1 MAIELITQYLPYVD
15 EILSTESKLSLMTNQ
30 DFKWDGAHAVK
41 VYKVGTSEMNDYG
54 RKGAAEGNWSRYGA
68 VKDLDATTEEFPLKR
83 DRSFTFVIDAL
94 DKDETG
100 HALEAASA
108 LARQLREVV
117 VPEVDH
123 YTISQMAQS
132 AGTAPEAIALTAEN
146 IYGEIIKGSN
156 ALDNAEAPETGRV
169 LLVTPNI
176 YMLLKRSPDVCMET
190 DIANEMRLKGVIG
203 MVDGMPVIR
212 VPASRV
218 PEGFGFM
225 IAHPCA
231 TVAPQKLADY
241 RTHTNPPGINGSLV
255 EGRICYDAFV
265 LDNKAKAIY
274 YQAIAG

>member
-1 MAIELITQYLPYVD
+1 MAIELITKYLPYVD
-15 EILSTESKLSLMTNQ
+15 EIFSTESKLSLITNQ
-30 DFKWDGAHAVK
+30 GFKWDGAHAVK
-41 VYKVGTSEMNDYG
+41 VYKIGTSAMNDYG
-54 RKGAAEGNWSRYGA
+54 RTGATEGNWSRYGA
-68 VKDLDATTEEFPLKR
+68 VKDLDATTETFPLRR
-83 DRSFTFVIDAL
+83 DRSFTFVIDTL

-123 YTISQMAQS
+123 YIISQMAES
-132 AGTAPEAIALTAEN
+132 AGTTPEAIVLTAEN

-156 ALDNAEAPETGRV
+156 ALDNAEAPEAGRV
-169 LLVTPNI
+169 LLVTPDI

-218 PEGFGFM
+218 PAGFGFM

-241 RTHTNPPGINGSLV
+241 RTHTNPPGINGALV

-265 LDNKAKAIY
+265 LENKAKAVY
-274 YQAIAG
+274 YQAITE